1 MQGYGLSPSEAQGVS
16 PLPASIRIGT
26 RGSPLALWQA
36 NHVRDRLIETH
47 AFGED
52 EIALQIIT
60 TSGDQIQDR
69 PLADVG
75 GKGLFTK
82 EIDEALLRGDVALA
96 VHSMKDLPTVLPE
109 DICVAAVLLRADVRD
124 AFLSP
129 KAASLADL
137 PSGAVV
143 GTSSLR
149 RGAQV
154 RRLRPDLRVIDFRGN
169 VETRLRKLDEGVAD
183 ATLLAKAGLDRLG
196 LADKVTAVLSAEEML
211 PAVAQGAIAIASHKN
226 DAHTKALLAPLND
239 EATATAVACERAFL
253 AFLDGSCRTPIAGL
267 ARVERGELHFRGL
280 ILSPGGAEWHDV
292 EVTGAAERM
301 EELGREAGEDVLARA
316 GRDFLAQL
324 P

>member
-1 MQGYGLSPSEAQGVS
+1 M
-16 PLPASIRIGT
+16 PAAILIGT

-36 NHVRDRLIETH
+36 NHVRDRLIEAH
-47 AFGED
+47 GLDDGAVD
-52 EIALQIIT
+52 LSVIT
-60 TSGDQIQDR
+60 TSGDRIQDK

-82 EIDEALLRGDVALA
+82 EIDEAQLRGDIALA

-109 DICVAAVLLRADVRD
+109 GLCVAAVLPRADVRD

-129 KAASLADL
+129 KAESLKDL
-137 PSGAVV
+137 PPGAVV

-154 RRLRPDLRVIDFRGN
+154 KRLRPDLRVIDFRGN

-183 ATLLAKAGLDRLG
+183 ATLLAMAGLERLG
-196 LADKVTAVLSAEEML
+196 LAAKVTAALSVDEML
-211 PAVAQGAIAIASHKN
+211 PAVAQGAIAIVARA
-226 DAHTKALLAPLND
+226 DDEETKRLLTPLND
-239 EATATAVACERAFL
+239 PATAIAVSCERAFL
-253 AFLDGSCRTPIAGL
+253 ATLDGSCRTPIAGL
-267 ARVERGELHFRGL
+267 AEVENGTVRFRGL

-292 EVTGAAERM
+292 EMTGAAEQA
-301 EELGREAGEDVLARA
+301 EELGQNAGEDVLARA
-316 GRDFLAQL
+316 GANFLAQL